1 MTTKRIAPWLG
12 LGFVSR
18 SGLVLGLGATRQLPP
33 RKVAPRLGLGF
44 GLGLVL
50 GLGAI
55 FLWGNR
61 LEPNLVERGGWR
73 VGSGQNFR

>member
-33 RKVAPRLGLGF
+33 RKVAPPVMVRVWLGVSFGVGGNFPLGQSP
-44 GLGLVL
+44 
-50 GLGAI
+50 
-55 FLWGNR
+55 R
-61 LEPNLVERGGWR
+61 TK
-73 VGSGQNFR
+73 SG